1 MQLVSNHWSKLSISR
16 YFKFYLLQLVKNNLP
31 VIDNTIEND
40 QGEEEEEEEEEEDLG
55 SDLDDFIVEDSQ
67 SQELVSDV
75 ITSLRIIKSRHN
87 FSLADEVSF
96 ILLTTQYILE
106 SQSSAIQAVIPISI
120 LSVNQDVNGEY
131 QLTLSGK
138 DTLGTCTHDPVN
150 VRPYTQYCLIN

>member
-40 QGEEEEEEEEEEDLG
+40 QGEEVEEEEEEEDLG
-55 SDLDDFIVEDSQ
+55 SDLEDFIVEDSQ

-75 ITSLRIIKSRHN
+75 NFIKNNKITTDN

-96 ILLTTQYILE
+96 RLLTTQYILE

-120 LSVNQDVNGEY
+120 LSVNQDINGMSME
-131 QLTLSGK
+131 
-138 DTLGTCTHDPVN
+138 N
-150 VRPYTQYCLIN
+150 IN